1 MTNKVAVSMNLADV
15 QPMAIELAE
24 HAIALS
30 TKSGHSGAE
39 AFVRAVISLTGAI
52 VEVSSTGGDI
62 HEVVAIAK
70 GAMDRW
76 VELVEGK
83 TFTS

>member
-1 MTNKVAVSMNLADV
+1 MTQKVAVSMNLADV

-30 TKSGHSGAE
+30 TKDGHRGAE

-52 VEVSSTGGDI
+52 VEVAATGGDLR
-62 HEVVAIAK
+62 EVVNIAK
-70 GAMDRW
+70 GAMDKW
-76 VELVEGK
+76 VELVEVPRD
-83 TFTS
+83 